1 MRTLIADFRY
11 SLRVLRRA
19 PSFTIAV
26 VAVLALGI
34 GANAAIFSIIN
45 AVLLRPLPIDGPD
58 RVVRLFHEPPQSA
71 FPGIHRFS
79 VSPANCYD
87 WQRDARS
94 FEGMALYRFRQF
106 ALTGAGSGAEA
117 VVAVAVGPEFFQVVK
132 AQPALGRV
140 FLAEEDAP
148 ARAHVVILSRG
159 FWKTHMAGASDAVGR
174 TLQLNGESYTVVG
187 VMPARFSIKS
197 WGAAAQDLWVPLA
210 YTDAERAV
218 RDNHNDAVIARLKPG
233 VTLQAAQAEMN
244 VISTR
249 LEQQYPRTNA
259 GWGATV
265 VPLQELIVGDVR
277 RSLLMLLAAVGLVL
291 LIACAN
297 VGNLL
302 FARVLGRRKELAIRS
317 ALGAGRGRVF
327 QQLLVEAL
335 LLAAAGGAAGLLVA
349 HASLTAGATL
359 LSAQV
364 PRADELTID
373 GRVLLFVAFTSI
385 VTAILA
391 GAVPALRAGRKSLN
405 DALKEGGRN
414 EGSVGLRTRRALIVC
429 EVALSLV
436 LLMAAGVM
444 LRTLTALRHV
454 DAGFEPRGALT
465 MRVTLP
471 ATRYGTPAQISG
483 FFDAALQR
491 IRALP
496 GVDAAGA
503 IDDLPFEGGSVQP
516 IVLEG
521 HAERLPRD
529 QPTVAVRKITPGYL
543 RAIGI
548 PLLRGRDVADTDVDV
563 MLVSRGAAKLLW
575 GDRDP
580 IGLRASLPLEST
592 VLEERVVGIV
602 GDVKQGELAD
612 ATVPTVY
619 EYTHAHA
626 WNSLSIVMRTSGTPV
641 SLAPP
646 ATGVIRTLDPQQPV
660 EDVRTM
666 SDRLD
671 ETLTSQRFSALLL
684 GLFAFVALVLASVGI
699 YSVLS
704 YIVRGRSHEI
714 GVRTALGASTADV
727 VRLIVREGMT
737 PAVVGVGA
745 GAVAALG
752 SAKLLQKL
760 VFGVSASDPLTLA
773 AVAATLLVVALLA
786 SLIPAYRA
794 SRLDPLRILRA
805 E

>member
-1 MRTLIADFRY
+1 
-11 SLRVLRRA
+11 
-19 PSFTIAV
+19 
-26 VAVLALGI
+26 
-34 GANAAIFSIIN
+34 
-45 AVLLRPLPIDGPD
+45 
-58 RVVRLFHEPPQSA
+58 
-71 FPGIHRFS
+71 
-79 VSPANCYD
+79 
-87 WQRDARS
+87 
-94 FEGMALYRFRQF
+94 
-106 ALTGAGSGAEA
+106 
-117 VVAVAVGPEFFQVVK
+117 
-132 AQPALGRV
+132 
-140 FLAEEDAP
+140 
-148 ARAHVVILSRG
+148 
-159 FWKTHMAGASDAVGR
+159 
-174 TLQLNGESYTVVG
+174 
-187 VMPARFSIKS
+187 
-197 WGAAAQDLWVPLA
+197 
-210 YTDAERAV
+210 
-218 RDNHNDAVIARLKPG
+218 
-233 VTLQAAQAEMN
+233 
-244 VISTR
+244 
-249 LEQQYPRTNA
+249 
-259 GWGATV
+259 